1 MHDHFLYSGELDVR
15 FRGDKVQRNSLLV
28 TLIKLITFTL
38 FIIQRHIV
46 LMASDYL
53 NIVRDLKLSELH
65 IPRFFRIVYKQ
76 FSVFNVA
83 AISFNGWML
92 VTQSSQ
98 KAHGLQVNCF
108 SCNFLNFLVSYLCIG
123 CRLQHE
129 FQHSGIFC
137 RNIFRVEHCI
147 PYPKKK
153 TSVLLA
159 VQKTAS

>member
-1 MHDHFLYSGELDVR
+1 MR

-38 FIIQRHIV
+38 FIIQRHIF

-98 KAHGLQVNCF
+98 KAHGLQVNCL

-123 CRLQHE
+123 CCLQHE
-129 FQHSGIFC
+129 FQHSGIFR

>member
-98 KAHGLQVNCF
+98 KAHGLQVNCL

-129 FQHSGIFC
+129 FQHRHFPSKHLPC
-137 RNIFRVEHCI
+137 
-147 PYPKKK
+147 
-153 TSVLLA
+153 
-159 VQKTAS
+159 